1 MSADRLLAAL
11 IIGLLA
17 TSLGS
22 SLAAIHLYQHGLE
35 QFAQV
40 SDLDDD
46 IGVLGMDLF
55 QGDDSTFDVDSIVA
69 QLMGLN
75 STWEESG

>member
-1 MSADRLLAAL
+1 MSADRLLTAL

-22 SLAAIHLYQHGLE
+22 SLAAIHLYQLGLE
-35 QFAQV
+35 QFPQV

-69 QLMGLN
+69 QLMELN
-75 STWEESG
+75 STEQQAS

>member
-1 MSADRLLAAL
+1 MSADRLLTAL

-22 SLAAIHLYQHGLE
+22 SLAAIHLYQLGLE
-35 QFAQV
+35 QFAQG
-40 SDLDDD
+40 SDLDDE

-55 QGDDSTFDVDSIVA
+55 QGDDSSFDVDSIVA
-69 QLMGLN
+69 QLMQLN
-75 STWEESG
+75 STEQQAS

>member
-1 MSADRLLAAL
+1 MSADRLLTAL
-11 IIGLLA
+11 IIGLLV

-22 SLAAIHLYQHGLE
+22 SLVAFHLYQHGLE
-35 QFAQV
+35 QFAQA
-40 SDLDDD
+40 SDVDDE

-69 QLMGLN
+69 QLMELN
-75 STWEESG
+75 STEQRAS

>member
-11 IIGLLA
+11 TIGLLA
-17 TSLGS
+17 TSLAS
-22 SLAAIHLYQHGLE
+22 SLVAFHLYQLGLE

-55 QGDDSTFDVDSIVA
+55 QGDDSTFDIDSIVA
-69 QLMGLN
+69 QLTGLN
-75 STWEESG
+75 STGELPN